1 MDWLYFC
8 NMAYSLTEEEKKF
21 VDYWTKNRER
31 EKKTFRQLLVG
42 LPIGLVFAIPIV
54 INFSSGWY
62 KRADMWARAHTDDST
77 GTVLI
82 IAALIIVVFV
92 AIFSRKY
99 RWERYEQQYREIL
112 YKMDKEGPQ
121 TG

>member
-1 MDWLYFC
+1 MID
-8 NMAYSLTEEEKKF
+8 SLTEEEKKF
-21 VDYWTKNRER
+21 VDYWSKNREK

-42 LPIGLVFAIPIV
+42 LPIGLLFAIPII

-62 KRADMWARAHTDDST
+62 KRADMWARAHADDNT
-77 GTVLI
+77 ALVLA
-82 IAALIIVVFV
+82 IAAMIIVVFV

-112 YKMDKEGPQ
+112 HKMGKESTS
-121 TG
+121 TGNTPD